1 MSRMVLRVLT
11 DSEIEVIHDKS
22 LQLVETV
29 GFKISHEEALA
40 KFEAAGAAVD
50 HSSGI
55 VRLPRK
61 LAEEF
66 LAAAP
71 SSVLLGDIRGN
82 RLRLGGDDRVYWSLI
97 LDPFIIDYEKGPR
110 RPVLEDVR
118 RHTILGESLSRVGA
132 MQRMAFPVE
141 DVKGPDSYYKTM
153 EMFLCHMSKHVFAMP
168 TSPEDAQDWIDVME
182 AVAGAASRPSDAP
195 ALLTLGMAV
204 TSPLQIHG
212 PNVEITK
219 KALEHGLFVLP
230 TVCPMAGTTSPY
242 TIASTLIQSNV
253 ESLMLVFLAQLYK
266 PGHPVL
272 YAVGPSVTDM
282 KTGSDMYYRVEKML
296 FKTMGCQMAK
306 FYDLP
311 SSTEVSG
318 TLTYRPDVQNG
329 AESMLYSLS
338 AVLCGQ
344 NLMGGIGT
352 MHNANGMSAEQIIM
366 QCGLLDMAEYLHKG
380 VDLSEEALG
389 MEAFKRVGPG
399 GNFMT
404 DPLTLDRLRGT
415 EFFDSP
421 HLDLTGGYQQGAPG
435 MLEKAHQTVERII
448 AEYRP
453 TVPEAVQS
461 AVRAFCA
468 KRYSDPR
475 TVGVGW
481 D

>member
-1 MSRMVLRVLT
+1 MSLRVLS
-11 DSEIEVIHDKS
+11 DSEIELVHAKS
-22 LQLVETV
+22 LELVETV
-29 GFKISHEEALA
+29 GFKIGHEEALA
-40 KFEAAGAAVD
+40 RFEQAGALVD
-50 HSSGI
+50 RVSGV
-55 VRLPRK
+55 VRIPRS
-61 LAEEF
+61 LAGEL

-71 SSVLLGDIRGN
+71 SSVLLGDIRKN
-82 RLRLGGDDRVYWSLI
+82 RLPLGGDDRIFWSLI
-97 LDPFIIDYEKGPR
+97 LDPFIFDYEKGLR

-118 RHTILGESLSRVGA
+118 RHTILGESLDRVGA

-141 DVKGPDSYYKTM
+141 DVRGPDSYYKTM
-153 EMFLCHMSKHVFAMP
+153 EVFLCHMSKHVFAMP
-168 TSPEDAQDWIDVME
+168 TSPEDARDWIDAME
-182 AVAGAASRPSDAP
+182 AVADAANYPPDSPP
-195 ALLTLGMAV
+195 LLTLGMAV

-219 KALEHGLFVLP
+219 MALDHGLFILP

-242 TIASTLIQSNV
+242 TIAGTMIQANV
-253 ESLMLVFLAQLYK
+253 ESLMLVFLTQLYK
-266 PGHPVL
+266 PGHPTL

-282 KTGSDMYYRVEKML
+282 KTGSDMYYRVEKMF

-306 FYDLP
+306 FYGLP
-311 SSTEVSG
+311 ASTEVSG

-338 AVLCGQ
+338 SVLCGQ

-366 QCGLLDMAEYLHKG
+366 QCGLLDMAEYLYAG

-399 GNFMT
+399 GHFMT

-421 HLDLTGGYQQGAPG
+421 YLDLTGGYSENAPS
-435 MLEKAHQTVERII
+435 MLEKAHKTVERLV
-448 AEYRP
+448 AEYEP
-453 TVPEAVQS
+453 TVPEAVQET
-461 AVRAFCA
+461 VREFCA
-468 KRYSDPR
+468 KKYTSPEVVD
-475 TVGVGW
+475 VGW
-481 D
+481 E